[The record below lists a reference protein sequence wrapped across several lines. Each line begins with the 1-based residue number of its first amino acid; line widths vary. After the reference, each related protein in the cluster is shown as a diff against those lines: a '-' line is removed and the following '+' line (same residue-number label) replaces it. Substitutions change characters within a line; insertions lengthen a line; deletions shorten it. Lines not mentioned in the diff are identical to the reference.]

1 MTTAWAR
8 AANAP
13 HFGGLAGRRVQRV
26 DPSRDQLNLFLTG
39 GFWGGLNF
47 LSLAGHS
54 TGGSDA
60 TPDT

>member
-47 LSLAGHS
+47 L
-54 TGGSDA
+54 
-60 TPDT
+60 